1 MLCSCANR
9 QPLFQSVSQS
19 LKETSEQENTNLS
32 SSHVK
37 KSSPKTEST
46 HFSYIAGYGLV
57 KNFVKTDETFMFH
70 S

>member
-37 KSSPKTEST
+37 NLHLKQNLHT
-46 HFSYIAGYGLV
+46 LV
-57 KNFVKTDETFMFH
+57 TLLDMDLSRTFKTDETFMFH